1 MPKHSKHIVKEGEHM
16 ATKKI
21 TSLQEQANEILERAE
36 EKGLNTNFF
45 FRTTFKRYQVQMNI
59 LADLERHIKEE
70 GSTVTKEYVKGRGNI
85 YVNPSIVS
93 YNKTATAANGTVSTL
108 INILKAFSD
117 ETGSKSKLM
126 QMFDDM
132 NDDEPD
138 EFDE

>member
-1 MPKHSKHIVKEGEHM
+1 M

-126 QMFDDM
+126 QMFDDL
-132 NDDEPD
+132 DDDDSD
-138 EFDE
+138 ESDE

>member
-1 MPKHSKHIVKEGEHM
+1 M

>member
-70 GSTVTKEYVKGRGNI
+70 GSTVTK
-85 YVNPSIVS
+85 
-93 YNKTATAANGTVSTL
+93 
-108 INILKAFSD
+108 
-117 ETGSKSKLM
+117 
-126 QMFDDM
+126 
-132 NDDEPD
+132 
-138 EFDE
+138 